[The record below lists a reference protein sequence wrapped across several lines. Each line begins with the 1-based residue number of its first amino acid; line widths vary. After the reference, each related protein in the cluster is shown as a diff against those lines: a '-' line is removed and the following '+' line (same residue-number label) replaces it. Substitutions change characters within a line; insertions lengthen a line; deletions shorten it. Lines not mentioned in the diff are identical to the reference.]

1 MWKRLFLA
9 IFILLSFEVGFFLI
23 IVPWSTTWE
32 NNLFLNSIEWLQGIL
47 MSPFLRGAVSGLG
60 VLNIFLGLG
69 EAWHFRD
76 RIRQMEAHEASQE
89 AAEKSA
95 EEQVAEKRE

>member
-23 IVPWSTTWE
+23 IVPWSATWE
-32 NNLFLNSIEWLQGIL
+32 NNFFFRAAVLQDVL
-47 MSPFLRGAVSGLG
+47 MNPFVRGAVSGLG
-60 VLNIFLGLG
+60 LLNIFLGLG

-76 RIRQMEAHEASQE
+76 RISQMEAHEARNRPPVV
-89 AAEKSA
+89 
-95 EEQVAEKRE
+95 EEQAEDKSEKA

>member
-32 NNLFLNSIEWLQGIL
+32 NNYFFRTALLQEIL
-47 MSPFLRGAVSGLG
+47 MSPFARGAVSGLG
-60 VLNIFLGLG
+60 LLNIFLGLG
-69 EAWHFRD
+69 EAWHFRE
-76 RIRQMEAHEASQE
+76 RIGQMEAHERRNAPADVE
-89 AAEKSA
+89 PVAEKS
-95 EEQVAEKRE
+95 EKV

>member
-1 MWKRLFLA
+1 MWKRLFLV

-23 IVPWSTTWE
+23 IVPWSATWE
-32 NNLFLNSIEWLQGIL
+32 NNFFLKAALLQSVV
-47 MSPFLRGAVSGLG
+47 MSPFVRGAVSGLG

-76 RIRQMEAHEASQE
+76 RIRQMEAQE
-89 AAEKSA
+89 KPSVEDVAEKS
-95 EEQVAEKRE
+95 EKT

>member
-32 NNLFLNSIEWLQGIL
+32 NNYFLKTAMLQGIL
-47 MSPFLRGAVSGLG
+47 MNPFLRGAVSGLG
-60 VLNIFLGLG
+60 LLNIFLGLG
-69 EAWHFRD
+69 EAWHFRE
-76 RIRQMEAHEASQE
+76 RISQMEAHDAPTPPPVVGDQAE
-89 AAEKSA
+89 EKS
-95 EEQVAEKRE
+95 EKG

>member
-23 IVPWSTTWE
+23 IVPWSSTWE
-32 NNLFLNSIEWLQGIL
+32 NNFFFRAAVLQDIL
-47 MSPFLRGAVSGLG
+47 MNPFVRGAVSGLG
-60 VLNIFLGLG
+60 LLNIFLGLG

-76 RIRQMEAHEASQE
+76 RISQMEAHETRNHPPEEQ
-89 AAEKSA
+89 A
-95 EEQVAEKRE
+95 EEKGEKPV